1 MRTRLLVQL
10 IALGLALPATAQ
22 EGTTEPE
29 RRITAI
35 RITGNDTTQERVI
48 RRELA
53 LGVGDV
59 ATAQALADTR
69 QAIQDLGLFRRVVV
83 EEVVEGDQ
91 VLLVVAVREKRYL
104 LPIPRLD
111 GNSDGDYSY
120 GAQLRWSNL
129 WGLNHRMVAYV
140 EQGEINSEADR
151 DRERSARVSYTAP
164 YVWDTPW
171 TVGLYVNRTEQ
182 VTLDRQERAF
192 DENFHQFQA
201 LASYDLRDTR
211 PRRGWIL
218 GGGVFWQH
226 QETRGQFAP
235 PPDGHATALVAT
247 AEYQDF
253 HFNLYSQT
261 GKSLV
266 ARAEY
271 AGDGWLGSDYGY
283 ERLEATWRDYRAF
296 GSREHQ
302 TVHFIAAG
310 GVLTGG
316 PRSRNAFE
324 LGGSSRMRG
333 YDRDSI
339 RGDSYWYLSGEY
351 LRPLR
356 WDWLRLLANVE
367 VAGARRNVFDEPQ
380 RSAYASVGLGLRARI
395 TWFVDIEIEAG
406 VAMPLVG
413 GDGPRFFASTL

>member
-10 IALGLALPATAQ
+10 IALGLALPAIAQ

-164 YVWDTPW
+164 YIGDTP
-171 TVGLYVNRTEQ
+171 
-182 VTLDRQERAF
+182 
-192 DENFHQFQA
+192 
-201 LASYDLRDTR
+201 
-211 PRRGWIL
+211 
-218 GGGVFWQH
+218 
-226 QETRGQFAP
+226 
-235 PPDGHATALVAT
+235 
-247 AEYQDF
+247 
-253 HFNLYSQT
+253 
-261 GKSLV
+261 
-266 ARAEY
+266 
-271 AGDGWLGSDYGY
+271 
-283 ERLEATWRDYRAF
+283 
-296 GSREHQ
+296 
-302 TVHFIAAG
+302 
-310 GVLTGG
+310 
-316 PRSRNAFE
+316 
-324 LGGSSRMRG
+324 
-333 YDRDSI
+333 
-339 RGDSYWYLSGEY
+339 
-351 LRPLR
+351 
-356 WDWLRLLANVE
+356 
-367 VAGARRNVFDEPQ
+367 
-380 RSAYASVGLGLRARI
+380 
-395 TWFVDIEIEAG
+395 
-406 VAMPLVG
+406 
-413 GDGPRFFASTL
+413 